1 MLGRGQECGHA
12 GFAETPPQPLTFILY
27 LSEERFLRFF
37 QSSFIMLFSCYMGV
51 LAAPLTMGVERC
63 YTFLL
68 LQVLVASSRV
78 QQAELICRCETC
90 YIWQFQVANSV
101 ALRNSL
107 GMACESLF
115 RRDWFESESTLDGE
129 RSPSVCVVT
138 IREPGD
144 HRTRKNVFTLQNR
157 RGNFFLFL
165 FCCLLLLFF
174 FYLFYWPWPRELRL

>member
-1 MLGRGQECGHA
+1 
-12 GFAETPPQPLTFILY
+12 
-27 LSEERFLRFF
+27 
-37 QSSFIMLFSCYMGV
+37 MLFSCYMGV

-174 FYLFYWPWPRELRL
+174 FTSSIDLGQENSGFRLQDLDQYHPQAPQSNYNISSTSLAWAMGLWN